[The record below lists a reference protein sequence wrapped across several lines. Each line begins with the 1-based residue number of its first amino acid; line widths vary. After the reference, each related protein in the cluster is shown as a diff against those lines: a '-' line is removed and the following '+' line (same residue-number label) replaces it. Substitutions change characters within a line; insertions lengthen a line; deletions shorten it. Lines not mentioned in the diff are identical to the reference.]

1 MAHKDTSIRY
11 VASYIP
17 KEMLDAIDCEAK
29 KLKLSRASMIA
40 VAIEMYLAAPLLLV
54 RSRDDQ
60 VPPAGS

>member
-17 KEMLDAIDCEAK
+17 QEMLDAIDCEAK

-54 RSRDDQ
+54 RSRDD
-60 VPPAGS
+60 